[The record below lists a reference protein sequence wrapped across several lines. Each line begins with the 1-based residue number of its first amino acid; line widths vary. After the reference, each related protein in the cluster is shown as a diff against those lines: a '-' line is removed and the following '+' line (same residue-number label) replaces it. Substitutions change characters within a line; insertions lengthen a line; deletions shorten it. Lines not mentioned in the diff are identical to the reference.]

1 MSDEDWSEHFDSM
14 AEEIYR
20 IKRQAST
27 EDITVSTTMNGT
39 TRITL
44 NYDNPAESNYD
55 DE

>member
-14 AEEIYR
+14 AEEIDR

-27 EDITVSTTMNGT
+27 EDITVSTTMKGT

-44 NYDNPAESNYD
+44 NYDNPA
-55 DE
+55 

>member
-14 AEEIYR
+14 AEEIDR

-27 EDITVSTTMNGT
+27 DNITVSTTMKGT

-44 NYDNPAESNYD
+44 NYDNPAESNY
-55 DE
+55 EE